1 MAKYNFETNI
11 LRDSDHEYME
21 YGTSERKFVNQ
32 LRKLA
37 ESHPDEVTIVKDD
50 GNYIYAHVPLNWFR
64 APKPPIKREFTEE
77 QKAQMAERMRNIHK
91 KNEHKGEDYYD

>member
-1 MAKYNFETNI
+1 MAKYNFETSI

-21 YGTSERKFVNQ
+21 YRTSERKFVNQ

-77 QKAQMAERMRNIHK
+77 QKAQMAERMRNIQRNSK
-91 KNEHKGEDYYD
+91 ENYDEPSL

>member
-1 MAKYNFETNI
+1 MAKYNFETSI
-11 LRDSDHEYME
+11 LRDSDHDYME

-37 ESHPDEVTIVKDD
+37 ASHPNEVTIVKDG
-50 GNYIYAHVPLNWFR
+50 GNYIYAQVPLSWFR

-77 QKAQMAERMRNIHK
+77 QKAQMAERMRNIYK
-91 KNEHKGEDYYD
+91 KN

>member
-21 YGTSERKFVNQ
+21 YGTSERKFANQ

-91 KNEHKGEDYYD
+91 KNEHKGEDYYG

>member
-91 KNEHKGEDYYD
+91 KNEHKGEDYYG

>member
-21 YGTSERKFVNQ
+21 YGTSERKFMNQ

-37 ESHPDEVTIVKDD
+37 ESHPDEVTI
-50 GNYIYAHVPLNWFR
+50 R
-64 APKPPIKREFTEE
+64 QR
-77 QKAQMAERMRNIHK
+77 
-91 KNEHKGEDYYD
+91 

>member
-50 GNYIYAHVPLNWFR
+50 GTYVYAHVPLSWFR

-77 QKAQMAERMRNIHK
+77 QKVQMAERMRNIHK
-91 KNEHKGEDYYD
+91 KN

>member
-32 LRKLA
+32 IRKFA

-50 GNYIYAHVPLNWFR
+50 GNYIYAHIPLSWFR

-77 QKAQMAERMRNIHK
+77 QKAQMAERMRNISK
-91 KNEHKGEDYYD
+91 KNKGE

>member
-1 MAKYNFETNI
+1 M
-11 LRDSDHEYME
+11 RDSDHEYME

-91 KNEHKGEDYYD
+91 KNEHKGEDYYG

>member
-1 MAKYNFETNI
+1 MAKYNFETSI

-37 ESHPDEVTIVKDD
+37 ESHPDKVTIVKDD
-50 GNYIYAHVPLNWFR
+50 GNYIYARVPLSWFR

-91 KNEHKGEDYYD
+91 KN

>member
-50 GNYIYAHVPLNWFR
+50 GNYIYAHVPLN
-64 APKPPIKREFTEE
+64 
-77 QKAQMAERMRNIHK
+77 
-91 KNEHKGEDYYD
+91 

>member
-91 KNEHKGEDYYD
+91 KNEHKREDYYG

>member
-11 LRDSDHEYME
+11 LRDSDHDYME
-21 YGTSERKFVNQ
+21 YGTSECKFVNQ

-50 GNYIYAHVPLNWFR
+50 GNYIYAHVAAELVQS
-64 APKPPIKREFTEE
+64 TEAAN
-77 QKAQMAERMRNIHK
+77 QARVH
-91 KNEHKGEDYYD
+91 